1 MKRFLQALLLSFG
14 LAGSLHAQVV
24 PIANLHHN
32 NSDGTPAAPYQVGT
46 QVTVSGVVTVGTG
59 VLATTHF
66 EIYLQDETGGIC
78 VYNPT
83 LDWSVQT
90 GDSVTVT
97 GPIAQYNGLTEIKQ
111 PSTLIDHGPAVVQ
124 PVPLDLTC
132 HDVSAAFQAD
142 GSEPNE
148 SRLIRLRKVVFRS
161 TGSNVGF
168 LLDSTGSCK
177 IYFDA
182 DAKVSPPQSGDTVD
196 VVGILKQW
204 DSSAPYTE
212 GYEIVPRSPADIAY
226 GAGPRIVRGPVETD
240 IQPDAVEISWETDVP
255 SEGTLEYGRTA
266 SYELGQIPSSGGET
280 TRHTVR
286 ITGLTAATTYHC
298 RVVATNEEGSSY
310 SDDLL
315 FCTASPS
322 EATGRIYVY
331 FNQSV
336 DTTKARGEKAR
347 GRVNLSSVLA
357 QRIGQAQHSVD
368 ACFYVIS
375 DDAISGALIGAFKRG
390 VSVRVIVEH
399 DNIGTE
405 VRALKNNGVPV
416 IDDTFGEN
424 DGGGQMHNKF
434 VVIDA
439 RDRSSAA
446 DDWVWT
452 GSYNATYAGAT
463 ENAENAVLIQDQ
475 ALALAYT
482 REFDEMWG
490 ASGDTPNPD
499 SSRFGSRKRD
509 NTPHRFNIGGT
520 WVEAYFSP
528 SDATTSH
535 LIEAID
541 SADRS
546 ALFCIYSFTRN
557 DVSAAFRAKWEGVQ
571 PFTLAGVFEGDNV
584 NQPGSEWGAMS
595 GTGSGAWSRPADVH
609 RDLPTRLLHHKYLI
623 VDGLLGTAPD
633 PLVVTG
639 SHNWTTAAET
649 RNDENMLILHSARVA
664 NLYLQEFAMRY
675 RESGGK
681 DATITAVEEASS
693 GRGTPRAFTLT
704 AEVYPSPAHGATSIR
719 VLGLAPGRSVRLRLV
734 DVRGRVLRTWRVRG
748 QAAWETLWD
757 GKDSRGRPVA
767 SGVLFVVAESGDQ
780 RTVRRFVWL
789 R

>member
-1 MKRFLQALLLSFG
+1 MKPSLRLALFAFA
-14 LAGSLHAQVV
+14 LAGSVHAQIV
-24 PIANLHHN
+24 PIGNLHYN
-32 NSDGTPAAPYQVGT
+32 NADGTPAAPYQVGT

-59 VLATTHF
+59 VLASTHF
-66 EIYLQDETGGIC
+66 EIYLQDSTGGIC

-83 LDWSVQT
+83 VDWSVQT

-97 GPIAQYNGLTEIKQ
+97 GRIAQYNGLTEIKE
-111 PSTLIDHGPAVVQ
+111 PGTLVNHGRAVVQ
-124 PVPLDLTC
+124 PLPLDLTC
-132 HDVSAAFQAD
+132 HDVSAAFQSD

-148 SRLIRLRKVVFRS
+148 SRLIRLRRVVFRA
-161 TGSNVGF
+161 TGSNEGF

-182 DAKVSPPQSGDTVD
+182 DARIRPPQSGDTVD

-204 DSSAPYTE
+204 DNSAPYTE
-212 GYEIVPRSPADIAY
+212 GYEIVPRSQADIGH
-226 GAGPRIVRGPVETD
+226 GAGPRIVLGPVEAE
-240 IQPDAVEISWETDVP
+240 IQSNEVQIAWETDVP
-255 SEGTLEYGRTA
+255 SDGVLEYGRTTA
-266 SYELGQIPSSGGET
+266 YELGQIVSSSGRT

-286 ITGLTAATTYHC
+286 IRDLTSATTYHC

-315 FCTASPS
+315 FSTASPPECS
-322 EATGRIYVY
+322 GQIAVY

-336 DTTKARGEKAR
+336 DTSKARGEKAR
-347 GRVNLSSVLA
+347 GLVNLSSVLA
-357 QRIGQAQHSVD
+357 QRIGRAQYSVD

-375 DDAISGALIGAFKRG
+375 DDAISGALIAAHKRG
-390 VSVRVIVEH
+390 LSVRVIVEH

-416 IDDTFGEN
+416 IDDTFGGN
-424 DGGGQMHNKF
+424 DGSGQMHNKF
-434 VVIDA
+434 VVLDA

-463 ENAENAVLIQDQ
+463 ENAENVVLIQDQ

-499 SSRFGSRKRD
+499 SSRFGSRKQD

-528 SDATTSH
+528 SDATTLH
-535 LIEAID
+535 LIRAID

-557 DVSAAFRAKWEGVQ
+557 DVSAAFRAKWESVQ

-584 NQPGSEWGAMS
+584 NQAGSEWGAMS
-595 GTGSGAWSRPADVH
+595 GTGSSAWPRPADVH
-609 RDLPTRLLHHKYLI
+609 LDLPSRLLHHKYLI

-649 RNDENMLILHSARVA
+649 RNDENTLILHSSRVA
-664 NLYLQEFAMRY
+664 SLYLQEFAARY
-675 RESGGK
+675 RESGGS
-681 DATITAVEEASS
+681 DRAITAVEQSTS
-693 GRGTPRAFTLT
+693 KPRGPRAFKI
-704 AEVYPSPAHGATSIR
+704 AADAYPNPAHGEVLIR
-719 VLGLAPGRSVRLRLV
+719 IRGLQRGQSGVVRLI
-734 DVRGRVLRTWRVRG
+734 DVRGRVLRTWRLRAESEW
-748 QAAWETLWD
+748 QTRWE
-757 GKDSRGRPVA
+757 GKDERGGPVA
-767 SGVLFVVAESGDQ
+767 SGVVFAVAEFGAH
-780 RTVRRFVWL
+780 RAVARFVWL